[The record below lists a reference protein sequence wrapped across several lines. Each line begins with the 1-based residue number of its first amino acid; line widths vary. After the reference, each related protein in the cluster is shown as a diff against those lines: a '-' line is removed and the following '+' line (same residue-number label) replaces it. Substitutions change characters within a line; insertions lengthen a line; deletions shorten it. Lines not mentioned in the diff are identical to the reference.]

1 MVNLIQGKNQLDLLT
16 LENELRDKG
25 LLDSIG
31 GTGYLTQLTRTVS
44 SSANMEYHIQIIAE
58 KALKRNLIISCTE
71 VIKDS
76 YDPATDPYDVLELAE
91 KRVFE
96 LSNSN
101 TRGAVEPITDT
112 IKSTLEYLEEL
123 RGKKKVL

>member
-58 KALKRNLIISCTE
+58 KATQTKPHYLLHGGNKRQL
-71 VIKDS
+71 
-76 YDPATDPYDVLELAE
+76 
-91 KRVFE
+91 
-96 LSNSN
+96 
-101 TRGAVEPITDT
+101 
-112 IKSTLEYLEEL
+112 
-123 RGKKKVL
+123 